1 MKRNNIAFI
10 GAGFQ
15 ATTNIFPAAIE
26 AGITVTALAT
36 RNIEKSQDALT
47 RLGSSGAAYGDYNVM
62 LQEQSIEGVIIVAQP
77 KDQYEIALACL
88 KSGKNI
94 FVEKPLG
101 WNEKEAVLIQQAAI
115 ANNVKVA
122 VGFMKRFAPSYLKV
136 KELIDTRELGEVR
149 SFYLNF
155 CVDGTPFC
163 PDEEAF
169 LKLAAIHVLDLAIYL
184 FGPIDH
190 VEVMNNSNGASV
202 NLAIAVRAKSGVVG
216 SFNLS
221 SMSAWSRE
229 SENLTVTFDDGFVQ
243 VEEINKVIVHRSKRD
258 SGASFASLTESDE
271 IHTPSM
277 TPMSGSVRDLYLR
290 GFVGELAHFKKSLSD
305 SLSIENDGSQN
316 ILTMALCDLIM
327 SKI

>member
-47 RLGSSGAAYGDYNVM
+47 RLGSNGAAYGDYNVM
-62 LQEQSIEGVIIVAQP
+62 LQEQTIEGVIIVAQP
-77 KDQYEIALACL
+77 KDQYEIALSCL
-88 KSGKNI
+88 KRGKHI

-136 KELIDTRELGEVR
+136 KELIHTKELGEVR

-243 VEEINKVIVHRSKRD
+243 VEEINKVIVHRSKKD

-305 SLSIENDGSQN
+305 LLSIENDGSQN